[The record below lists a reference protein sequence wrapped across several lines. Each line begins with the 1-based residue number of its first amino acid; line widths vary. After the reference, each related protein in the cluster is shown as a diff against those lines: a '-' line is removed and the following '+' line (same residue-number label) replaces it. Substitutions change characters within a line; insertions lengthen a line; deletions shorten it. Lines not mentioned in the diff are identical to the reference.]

1 MIAIKHSN
9 MNMQKEIERSK
20 VEETKQ
26 HEHATTQRRPKRPKV
41 NQIQIDSYAETRKR
55 CGTALRL
62 L

>member
-1 MIAIKHSN
+1 
-9 MNMQKEIERSK
+9 MQKEIERSK